1 MDHETT
7 LNGDKQ
13 ESPTSVL
20 AGNAAALAHDL
31 LTIGELQLQLLR
43 ADLGGVWS
51 GAMWALA
58 ACLAAVGLLTAALPV
73 ALAGLGLW
81 LADATS
87 QAPWAGLLW
96 VSLAAVVVICGLLG
110 AGWWRFREQLAGLE
124 RSRREFRNNVE
135 TLKRI
140 LSNYSN
146 HQQRADESS
155 DFQSSSS
162 AQF

>member
-7 LNGDKQ
+7 LNGDTQ
-13 ESPTSVL
+13 ESPTRAL

-58 ACLAAVGLLTAALPV
+58 ACLAALGLLAAALPV

-81 LADATS
+81 LADATA

-96 VSLAAVVVICGLLG
+96 VALAAVLVTCGLLG
-110 AGWWRFREQLAGLE
+110 AGWWQFREQLAGLE
-124 RSRREFRNNVE
+124 RSRRELQNNFE
-135 TLKRI
+135 ALKRI

-146 HQQRADESS
+146 HQHGTDESS
-155 DFQSSSS
+155 AFQSSSS
-162 AQF
+162 TQF